1 MPFIT
6 TTHLAGNLSGTFYLD
21 DVRLVT
27 GIPAAPPVEPPPVTA
42 VLEERSEAVPASLPW
57 SKTILTPSTV
67 RRLLVSPCR
76 RRPRCI

>member
-42 VLEERSEAVPASLPW
+42 VLEERSEVSANVGCKSLATHT
-57 SKTILTPSTV
+57 S
-67 RRLLVSPCR
+67 
-76 RRPRCI
+76 